1 MPQIEKKVYDA
12 DVEENKLIAALSYVW
27 ILFLI
32 PLLAKKS
39 SKFTQFHAK
48 QGLVLFVIELII
60 GILGWI
66 PLIGQLLVIVVII
79 IAAIGFV
86 KAYNGE
92 WWKAPFIYNWSEK
105 FKI

>member
-1 MPQIEKKVYDA
+1 M
-12 DVEENKLIAALSYVW
+12 
-27 ILFLI
+27 
-32 PLLAKKS
+32 AKKS
-39 SKFTQFHAK
+39 SKFAQFHAK

-66 PLIGQLLVIVVII
+66 PIIGQLLVIVVII

-92 WWKAPFIYNWSEK
+92 WWKAPFIYTWSEI